1 MKLIIGSKD
10 GRTGNNLI
18 VLANLFSTALE
29 SKTSKVVHFGLPEIG
44 LSEDPHFQEL
54 QKWTLIQGNRYE
66 LVNENLR
73 EYKNKFAG
81 ETVLKMLDTKFRW
94 SEISQAREILI
105 QFLSLNLDFRR
116 NPSIGNVIHIRGGD
130 LFVQPRFLRTNLIHS
145 DYTALPVDFYSE
157 ILMESDEIWTFLMEP
172 KTPIWYQNLLR
183 KSFPKHHFKI
193 GTSVKADFQY
203 LLSSK
208 KIAIAVSTF
217 SWSAA
222 FLGNQDKIYFPRTGF
237 LNMDIRPDID
247 LRFRLRNV
255 AEFEIEKHF
264 WTGRRSEKEWLV
276 GSKVRL
282 T

>member
-29 SKTSKVVHFGLPEIG
+29 LKTAKVIYFGLPEIG
-44 LSEDPHFQEL
+44 LTEDPDYEEL
-54 QKWTLIQGNRYE
+54 QTWTLLQGDRFE
-66 LVNENLR
+66 LVNENLG

-81 ETVLKMLDTKFRW
+81 KTVLRILDTKFRW
-94 SEISQAREILI
+94 SEISQARENLI
-105 QFLSLNLDFRR
+105 QFLSPKLDFRR
-116 NPSIGNVIHIRGGD
+116 IPNIGNVIHVRGGD
-130 LFVQPRFLRTNLIHS
+130 LFVQPPFLRKNLIHS

-157 ILMESDEIWTFLMEP
+157 ILMESDETWTFLMEP
-172 KTPIWYQNLLR
+172 KTPNWYQNLLR
-183 KSFPKHHFKI
+183 KSFPKHRFKI

-203 LLSSK
+203 LLSSQ

-222 FLGNQDKIYFPRTGF
+222 FLGNQDKIYFPRAGF
-237 LNMDIRPDID
+237 LNTEIRPDID

-255 AEFEIEKHF
+255 TEFEIEKHF

-276 GSKVRL
+276 GSKARL
-282 T
+282 K